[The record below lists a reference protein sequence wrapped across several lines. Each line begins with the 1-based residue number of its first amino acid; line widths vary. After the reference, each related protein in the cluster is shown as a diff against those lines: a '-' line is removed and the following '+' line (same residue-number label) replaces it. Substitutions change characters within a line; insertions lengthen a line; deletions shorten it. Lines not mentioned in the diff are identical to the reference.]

1 MKKFF
6 LFFTIIVMI
15 FAAAS
20 TLLAAEAID
29 CPRALGNL
37 CEDPSVEKLT
47 DEETRMP
54 RGPMKAPA
62 REKMNI
68 LDIAGK
74 RGVKFS
80 PR

>member
-1 MKKFF
+1 MKKIMAVFIVFF
-6 LFFTIIVMI
+6 AVVGT
-15 FAAAS
+15 S
-20 TLLAAEAID
+20 LAAETTD
-29 CPRALGNL
+29 CPKALGNL

-47 DEETRMP
+47 DEDISMP

-74 RGVKFS
+74 RGVVFS